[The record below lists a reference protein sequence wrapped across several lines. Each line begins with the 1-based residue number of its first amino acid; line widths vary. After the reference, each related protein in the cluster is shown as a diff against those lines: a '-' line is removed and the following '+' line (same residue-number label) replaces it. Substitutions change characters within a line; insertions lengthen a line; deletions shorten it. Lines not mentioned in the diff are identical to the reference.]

1 VILSDKDPKKKKPTL
16 EESADGEPEGITD
29 AIDLTESIELKESL
43 NIMADWLNIEAS
55 HRTGSVAKDREG
67 IKETVIK

>member
-1 VILSDKDPKKKKPTL
+1 MILSDKDPNENKPTL
-16 EESADGEPEGITD
+16 EESADGETEGITD

-43 NIMADWLNIEAS
+43 NIMGDWLNILAS
-55 HRTGSVAKDREG
+55 HRIGSMAKDREG